1 MIKENLELQKKT
13 KEGIDLIESNNF
25 LEAEKIFDKFLENNE
40 TEITGLFFLGI
51 ISIKKKENYKAK
63 ELFLKILS
71 INEFHLEANFNL
83 ALVYFGEDNYD
94 EAITYFNI
102 CIKINDK
109 HLPSYY
115 HKGLVYMV
123 RDNYDDAI
131 KYFDIC
137 NNIDEKFIPTSLNLG
152 NIYLRKNE
160 FKKSIHYYQKI
171 LKLTSD
177 KVYSN
182 LAKFNIAWNQL
193 AQCNLKEGFEN
204 YEVRN
209 EKPVVKKQVNE
220 LITKYSCKE
229 WQSEDLNNKTILIL
243 SEQGLGDNIQFFRY
257 LFWLKDKFNVNII
270 FYINKKK
277 SHLFKDTPFKI
288 VSDLKNIT
296 DVDYYKFLMSLPK
309 MYFIQNESFPKL
321 VQYIEPN
328 EAIDLKWKDRLQ
340 KLNKPVIA
348 LNWQG
353 DRSFMFD
360 KTRSIALSNFK
371 NILKLEKYAFISLQK
386 GFGSEQIKSNK
397 FENYL
402 TDLSDEI
409 DNGNK
414 SFEDTIGILK
424 NVECL
429 ITSDTSIAH
438 LAGTLNVKTYL
449 LLSFNPEWRWF
460 IEKKYKVFYPN
471 IKIIQQNKP
480 GDWVTVFEKVENII
494 SR

>member
-1 MIKENLELQKKT
+1 
-13 KEGIDLIESNNF
+13 
-25 LEAEKIFDKFLENNE
+25 
-40 TEITGLFFLGI
+40 
-51 ISIKKKENYKAK
+51 
-63 ELFLKILS
+63 
-71 INEFHLEANFNL
+71 
-83 ALVYFGEDNYD
+83 
-94 EAITYFNI
+94 
-102 CIKINDK
+102 
-109 HLPSYY
+109 
-115 HKGLVYMV
+115 MV

-193 AQCNLKEGFEN
+193 AECNLKEGFEN

-296 DVDYYKFLMSLPK
+296 HVDYYKFLMSLPK
-309 MYFIQNESFPKL
+309 MHFIQNESFPKL
-321 VQYIEPN
+321 VQYIKPN

-360 KTRSIALSNFK
+360 KTRSIALYNFK

-386 GFGSEQIKSNK
+386 GFGLNKLNLINLKIKSLI
-397 FENYL
+397 YL
-402 TDLSDEI
+402 M
-409 DNGNK
+409 K
-414 SFEDTIGILK
+414 
-424 NVECL
+424 L
-429 ITSDTSIAH
+429 ITVIKH
-438 LAGTLNVKTYL
+438 LKIRYL
-449 LLSFNPEWRWF
+449 F
-460 IEKKYKVFYPN
+460 
-471 IKIIQQNKP
+471 
-480 GDWVTVFEKVENII
+480 
-494 SR
+494 

>member
-1 MIKENLELQKKT
+1 MINENLELQKRI
-13 KEGIDLIESNNF
+13 KEGINLIENNNF
-25 LEAEKIFDKFLENNE
+25 LEAEKIFDKLLENNE
-40 TEITGLFFLGI
+40 TNTTGLFFLGI
-51 ISIKKKENYKAK
+51 ISIKKKENFKAK

-71 INEFHLEANFNL
+71 INEFHLEDNFNL

-94 EAITYFNI
+94 EALTYFNI
-102 CIKINDK
+102 CIKIKDK

-115 HKGLVYMV
+115 HKGVVYMV

-152 NIYLRKNE
+152 NIYLRRNE
-160 FKKSIHYYQKI
+160 FKKSINHYQKI
-171 LKLTSD
+171 LNLSSD
-177 KVYSN
+177 KVYLN
-182 LAKFNIAWNQL
+182 LAKFNIAWSQL
-193 AQCNLKEGFEN
+193 AECNLDEGFKN
-204 YEVRN
+204 YEVRK
-209 EKPVVKKQVNE
+209 EKPLIKKQVNE
-220 LITKYSCKE
+220 LIEKYSCKE
-229 WQSEDLNNKTILIL
+229 WEGENLDSKTIIIL

-257 LFWLKDKFNVNII
+257 LFWLKDKFNTNII
-270 FYINKKK
+270 FYINKKQ
-277 SHLFKDTPFKI
+277 SHLFKDSPFNI
-288 VSDLKNIT
+288 VSNLDNIKNI
-296 DVDYYKFLMSLPK
+296 DYFKFVMSLPG
-309 MYFIQNESFPKL
+309 MYFNQNQSFPKL
-321 VQYIEPN
+321 VQYIIPSKE
-328 EAIDLKWKDRLQ
+328 IDLRWKNRLQ
-340 KLNKPVIA
+340 KFKKPVIA

-371 NILKLEKYAFISLQK
+371 NILNLKKYAFISIQK
-386 GFGSEQIKSNK
+386 GFGSEQIKRNN

-402 TDLSDEI
+402 TDLSNEI

-414 SFEDTIGILK
+414 TFEDTIAILK

-460 IEKKYKVFYPN
+460 IEKKYRVFYPN
-471 IKIIQQNKP
+471 IKIIQQSKP
-480 GDWVTVFEKVENII
+480 GDWLTVFEKVENII
-494 SR
+494 NH